1 MNIKRWI
8 SVPLALSL
16 MLFSFGVAS
25 AQEDAEVE
33 RTGFAGTVVS
43 YDAGTGILVLSVLA
57 EGETASSEITI
68 SVASDVIKIPGD
80 SGVLEE
86 GAKVVV
92 LAHQPEGE
100 DQWVADSLVVKPVK
114 PISPPIVGAVV
125 SRETDAQGIRFLT
138 IMRRDGTTKTIQ
150 LRAGDVAPEEGELVT
165 AFAGP
170 PDDDDRGGRPVL
182 TGLMKADDVRARLNK
197 HLADSAG
204 NPDLPEQARSRLVDD
219 LATTLGA
226 FVSRQVTLLENIKA
240 RAPAAAQQ
248 GLDTALANAR
258 RGRDQAQANAAV
270 AREKAGPP
278 QGRGQ
283 PDGTPGAGS
292 TGDTGSSDDRGRP
305 DGTPE
310 PENEEPEE
318 EGEGDEGEGRPSDA
332 GSQGQ
337 SGQGQGG
344 GS

>member
-57 EGETASSEITI
+57 EDETASSEITI
-68 SVASDVIKIPGD
+68 SVDSEVIKFPGKPAVTEV
-80 SGVLEE
+80 VLEE
-86 GAKVVV
+86 GAKVTV
-92 LAHQPEGE
+92 LAHPEGE
-100 DQWVADSLVVKPVK
+100 DQWVADSLVLKPVS
-114 PISPPIVGAVV
+114 PTSPPIVGAVI
-125 SRETDAQGIRFLT
+125 SKATDAQGIRILT

-150 LRAGDVAPEEGELVT
+150 LGADDVAPEKGVLVT

-170 PDDDDRGGRPVL
+170 PDDDDQGGRPLL

-204 NPDLPEQARSRLVDD
+204 NPDLPAQARSRLVDD
-219 LATTLGA
+219 LATILDG
-226 FVSRQVTLLENIKA
+226 FVSRQVTLLEGIKA

-248 GLDTALANAR
+248 GLDNALANAR
-258 RGRDQAQANAAV
+258 RGRDQAQANSAA

-278 QGRGQ
+278 E
-283 PDGTPGAGS
+283 
-292 TGDTGSSDDRGRP
+292 DRGRP

-310 PENEEPEE
+310 PESD
-318 EGEGDEGEGRPSDA
+318 EGDEGEGRPTDA

-337 SGQGQGG
+337 SGRGQSG